1 MDGFME
7 REMNPPPAPPNY
19 DVTPPNSPPG
29 TDAPHFASTK
39 LRPKPGDGHII
50 TVGCVPAGVMDA
62 KPADPATKMAARA
75 RATAAVAARAR
86 AALDAEDA
94 NPEDAGDASWRAWRM
109 NKTLREPDVFATLK
123 KKQEAVDATRKAA
136 MRTRKR
142 TTGGVER
149 TTGGVERTTGGV
161 KKTTGGVDASG
172 TGRAATSAS
181 STASGAVGRAA
192 SSGRPDSTAAPRT
205 TASSRSARADI
216 DIVGARTGEPGEQ
229 ATPMILNLDHLEDSS
244 LEVLLHELRKAEE
257 AIGAG
262 ERNPEAIENAAK
274 LARAA
279 EWKSPNG
286 GTVTSAAA
294 AAERERAVRDAVAN
308 LAGDEEPDGIFY
320 TTS

>member
-1 MDGFME
+1 
-7 REMNPPPAPPNY
+7 
-19 DVTPPNSPPG
+19 
-29 TDAPHFASTK
+29 
-39 LRPKPGDGHII
+39 
-50 TVGCVPAGVMDA
+50 
-62 KPADPATKMAARA
+62 
-75 RATAAVAARAR
+75 
-86 AALDAEDA
+86 
-94 NPEDAGDASWRAWRM
+94 M

-123 KKQEAVDATRKAA
+123 KKQQALDATRKAA

-142 TTGGVER
+142 TTGGVKR

-161 KKTTGGVDASG
+161 KRTTGGSDASG

-216 DIVGARTGEPGEQ
+216 DIVGARAGEPGEQ

-262 ERNPEAIENAAK
+262 ERSPEAIENAAK

-286 GTVTSAAA
+286 GTVASAAA

>member
-1 MDGFME
+1 M
-7 REMNPPPAPPNY
+7 
-19 DVTPPNSPPG
+19 TPPNSPPG

-123 KKQEAVDATRKAA
+123 KKQQALDATRKAA

-149 TTGGVERTTGGV
+149 TAGGVERTTGGSR
-161 KKTTGGVDASG
+161 KPP
-172 TGRAATSAS
+172 GRAATSAS

-216 DIVGARTGEPGEQ
+216 DIVGARAGEPGEQ

-262 ERNPEAIENAAK
+262 ERSPEAIENAAK

-286 GTVTSAAA
+286 GTVASAAA

>member
-7 REMNPPPAPPNY
+7 RELNPPPAPPNY
-19 DVTPPNSPPG
+19 DVTPPNSRPG
-29 TDAPHFASTK
+29 TAAPHFASTK

-86 AALDAEDA
+86 DALAAEDA
-94 NPEDAGDASWRAWRM
+94 DPEGAGDASWRAWRT
-109 NKTLREPDVFATLK
+109 NKTLREPNVFETLK
-123 KKQEAVDATRKAA
+123 KKRQAVDATRKAA
-136 MRTRKR
+136 MRTSKR
-142 TTGGVER
+142 TTGRVA
-149 TTGGVERTTGGV
+149 
-161 KKTTGGVDASG
+161 DADAKNRASRADA
-172 TGRAATSAS
+172 RAAAPSAS
-181 STASGAVGRAA
+181 SSTPAGAL
-192 SSGRPDSTAAPRT
+192 RPDSTAAART
-205 TASSRSARADI
+205 AASSRSARADI

-262 ERNPEAIENAAK
+262 ERSPEAIENAAK

-279 EWKSPNG
+279 EWKSPNA
-286 GTVTSAAA
+286 GTVPGGAAA
-294 AAERERAVRDAVAN
+294 AAAAAAARERAVRDAVSN
-308 LAGDEEPDGIFY
+308 LAGDDEPDGMFF

>member
-7 REMNPPPAPPNY
+7 REMNPPSAPPNY

-123 KKQEAVDATRKAA
+123 KKQQAVDATRKAA
-136 MRTRKR
+136 MRTRM
-142 TTGGVER
+142 R

-161 KKTTGGVDASG
+161 KGTRGVDASG
-172 TGRAATSAS
+172 TVGRAATSAS

-192 SSGRPDSTAAPRT
+192 SSGRPDSTAAPHT

-262 ERNPEAIENAAK
+262 ERSPEAIENAAK